1 MNDDDGD
8 TTRPP
13 EDGPAR
19 PTMSDVAA
27 LAGVSLK
34 TVSRVINAE
43 PSVRPETAERVM
55 VAVREL
61 GFRRNVV
68 AADFARGASR
78 REIGL
83 VIDDVSNPFWAQAA
97 RAIEDAATVTGR
109 HVMTASSDFRP
120 EREHEIIDSFV
131 GHRLGG
137 LIVVPVGRDHSYLAD
152 EVHRGTAIVFIDR
165 PQSNL
170 DADTVLTD
178 DYGGAR
184 RAVEHL
190 MAHGHRRIALVAQPL
205 DIYTMVER
213 HRAYRDALADVGLPQ
228 DLTLERLAEGVEG
241 AETAARELLA
251 LPDPPTA
258 IFSANNRVS
267 VGVIRGLGAER
278 QRVAMVGFDEVEL
291 ADALEVPLTV
301 VRTDATALGRGGAEL
316 LLRRMSGWNGEPQRI
331 DPADGA
337 GGPWLG
343 RNQSSLGPSWS
354 RRSSSSPERA
364 ATPPSTTGGASMLA
378 ADRLRRRIGPAP
390 KRDDR

>member
-1 MNDDDGD
+1 MNAQDGD
-8 TTRPP
+8 GVRLPA
-13 EDGPAR
+13 DSRAR

-55 VAVREL
+55 AAVRQL

-83 VIDDVSNPFWAQAA
+83 VIDDMSNPFWAQAA
-97 RAIEDAATVTGR
+97 RAIEDVVAVTDR

-137 LIVVPVGRDHSYLAD
+137 LIIVPVGRDHSYLAG
-152 EVHRGTAIVFIDR
+152 ELQLGTAIVFMDR
-165 PQSNL
+165 PQWNL

-184 RAVEHL
+184 SAVEHL
-190 MAHGHRRIALVAQPL
+190 LAHGHRRIALVAQPL
-205 DIYTMVER
+205 RIYTMIER
-213 HRAYRDALADVGLPQ
+213 HRAYRDALADAGLPQ
-228 DLTLERLAEGVEG
+228 DPALERLAESLDD
-241 AETAARELLA
+241 AQAAVRELLV

-267 VGVIRGLGAER
+267 VGVIRGLGDDR
-278 QRVAMVGFDEVEL
+278 HRVAMVGFDDVEL
-291 ADALEVPLTV
+291 ADALDVPLTV
-301 VRTDATALGRGGAEL
+301 VRTDAAALGRIGAEL
-316 LLRRMSGWNGEPQRI
+316 LLRRMGGWTGEPQSITLPTALVTRGSGEI
-331 DPADGA
+331 A
-337 GGPWLG
+337 
-343 RNQSSLGPSWS
+343 
-354 RRSSSSPERA
+354 
-364 ATPPSTTGGASMLA
+364 PP
-378 ADRLRRRIGPAP
+378 
-390 KRDDR
+390 